1 MIPMMVQQGYV
12 AIAVVFDVWGMAR
25 LVSEGVKGARALV
38 ESQEEPEGKESDEA
52 EVVNG
57 KPPSA

>member
-1 MIPMMVQQGYV
+1 MIPMMIQQGYV
-12 AIAVVFDVWGMAR
+12 AIAVVFDVWGMAG
-25 LVSEGVKGARALV
+25 LVNEGVKKARAIV
-38 ESQEEPEGKESDEA
+38 ENQEKPKGEEGEKT